1 MPVAPGRLR
10 ALRDRR
16 IAAPRSWDSP
26 GAPAAPVEVLTRPAE
41 GLPAAERLSVP
52 AGARLF
58 GRERRRTLDEFVGE
72 LARFRE
78 YGKPTVV
85 EEYEGVPIFRNEF
98 WTAKQRAAH
107 SLHEIS
113 YRACFKPQLP
123 AFFIRRLTEPGEVVF
138 DPFMGRGTTLLEA
151 ALHGRTPLGND
162 VNPLSRLLI
171 EPRLEPPAEAAVA
184 ARLATLSLDE
194 PVEAPA
200 GFEVFFEERTLRQIG
215 NLRRYLLERRA
226 AGAEDAVDRWIRMVA
241 LNRLTGHSR
250 GFFSVYTLPP
260 NQATG
265 IERQRKINERR
276 RQRPEYREVA
286 ALIRRKTRSLLRD
299 LPTGAPNGN
308 RCGFFRQSVSARFDY
323 DGPPVAL
330 TVTSPPF
337 LDLVDYRADNW
348 MRCWFAGIEPGTVG
362 ITRTGRLEE
371 WKELVRNALDRVAAI
386 SRSGSAFAFEVG
398 EVRNGS
404 LLLDRVVVE
413 VARQTA
419 WEPVCVLVNE
429 QRFTKTSNTWG
440 VRNNRAGTNTNRI
453 AVLRLP

>member
-1 MPVAPGRLR
+1 M
-10 ALRDRR
+10 
-16 IAAPRSWDSP
+16 
-26 GAPAAPVEVLTRPAE
+26 APAGVLTA
-41 GLPAAERLSVP
+41 S

-58 GRERRRTLDEFVGE
+58 DRERRQTFDEFLGE
-72 LARFRE
+72 LERFRE
-78 YGKPTVV
+78 YGKRTAV
-85 EEYEGVPIFRNEF
+85 EDYEGVPIFRNEF
-98 WTAKQRAAH
+98 WTAKQRAGH

-123 AFFIRRLTEPGEVVF
+123 AFFLRRLTEPGEVVF

-151 ALHGRTPLGND
+151 ALRGRDPLGND
-162 VNPLSRLLI
+162 VNPLSRLLV
-171 EPRLEPPAEAAVA
+171 EPRLDPPSEAAVA
-184 ARLATLSLDE
+184 ARLETLRLD
-194 PVEAPA
+194 APTKGA
-200 GFEVFFEERTLRQIG
+200 SEIPSEVPDGLEVFFEERTLRQIR
-215 NLRRYLLERRA
+215 NLRRILAERRA
-226 AGAEDAVDRWIRMVA
+226 EGREDAADRWIRMVA

-276 RQRPEYREVA
+276 GQRPEYREVA
-286 ALIRRKTRSLLRD
+286 ALILRKTRSLLRD
-299 LPTGAPNGN
+299 LPTRAPTG
-308 RCGFFRQSVSARFDY
+308 RVRGFFRQSVSDPFHY

-337 LDLVDYRADNW
+337 LDIVDYRADNW
-348 MRCWFAGIEPGTVG
+348 MRCWFAGIEPDTAG
-362 ITRTGRLEE
+362 ITQTGKLEE
-371 WKELVRNALDRVAAI
+371 WRELVRNALDRVAAI
-386 SRSGSAFAFEVG
+386 SRPGSAFAFEVG
-398 EVRNGS
+398 EVRNRS

-413 VARQTA
+413 VARGTA

-453 AVLRLP
+453 VVLRLR